1 MQRNKGFIY
10 IMRKENALRGTY
22 KIGKTTNIAKTR
34 RTYERMGNIKMI
46 HYKIIHFLDY
56 IETLILNIVGP
67 YRNKKNN
74 SSHLLEEVN
83 MNIDMLKYI
92 VGWCIKRTLTYGI
105 ETDIKRSC
113 SINTI
118 DTHRNNIPIS
128 IWDEL
133 CQHIIYSFSID
144 YPVPMDIDNTDS
156 NVYMNIQD
164 FDNIISLYKKS
175 Y

>member
-1 MQRNKGFIY
+1 
-10 IMRKENALRGTY
+10 
-22 KIGKTTNIAKTR
+22 
-34 RTYERMGNIKMI
+34 
-46 HYKIIHFLDY
+46 
-56 IETLILNIVGP
+56 
-67 YRNKKNN
+67 
-74 SSHLLEEVN
+74 